1 MTKIPAEF
9 QQIVRELSQ
18 SEAGRA
24 LAALGF
30 RPEHQNGGQFN
41 YERTLPSSGGTIR
54 EIVCSTVDGDAPV
67 SLLEPVKIFWC
78 ATDPVSGIR
87 CDMPV
92 ESRPSLA
99 DWLAP

>member
-1 MTKIPAEF
+1 MSKIPAEF
-9 QQIVRELSQ
+9 QQIISELSQ

-30 RPEHQNGGQFN
+30 RPEHQGGGQFN
-41 YERTLPSSGGTIR
+41 FERVLPSSGGLVR

-67 SLLEPVKIFWC
+67 SLLEPVEVHRF
-78 ATDPVSGIR
+78 
-87 CDMPV
+87 CDHGGRLGGLAAM
-92 ESRPSLA
+92 ETRASLA